1 MRSYMHSKKINYVQ
15 CSKFPVEQIS
25 SNYYSACTDW
35 SIQSYA
41 RGPQCNAERSQASF
55 IGCVTGEYVM
65 QVSVWVCL
73 IGRLAFHQHQTITVS
88 LVLIWENQPTNR
100 AHSCTL

>member
-1 MRSYMHSKKINYVQ
+1 MHSYMHIKQINYVQ

-25 SNYYSACTDW
+25 SNCYSACTDW

-55 IGCVTGEYVM
+55 IGCVTGKYM
-65 QVSVWVCL
+65 SCRQCCQVDSPQNP
-73 IGRLAFHQHQTITVS
+73 GTVT
-88 LVLIWENQPTNR
+88 ED
-100 AHSCTL
+100 